1 MTNIESQTAD
11 AAATAAAAN
20 VVLGDKKSIAAVK
33 EVLGG
38 TRKTFKSFDDAIAKV
53 EAIGA
58 KLAELDDSTQLPVV
72 AAGVGDLAKV
82 ESMDD
87 ERLTWAKG
95 EYLIGVGLL
104 GLKRPASEGGM
115 AIRGIV
121 VFPVPTV
128 EQYINSDAGNDWL
141 TKIATKETAHV
152 AFRAL
157 RNVDPAAGVEAL
169 YQTAMRI
176 PKSADEF
183 AEEQRASGL
192 DTSAFDQVWADLRK
206 QVIKAF
212 PALKESLPAKGEV
225 VNCIRSK
232 SYAVAEYPDLES
244 QDVFEFLG
252 KAAHQFAQTLED
264 DEVDAGEL
272 ESWIESRGVI
282 NIPPKE
288 RKTLDAKIDLSAFNL
303 AG

>member
-1 MTNIESQTAD
+1 MSTNESQ
-11 AAATAAAAN
+11 ATAATESVS
-20 VVLGDKKSIAAVK
+20 VVLGAKKSIAAVK

-38 TRKTFKSFDDAIAKV
+38 QRKTFKSFDDAIAKV
-53 EAIGA
+53 SAIGE
-58 KLAELDDSTQLPVV
+58 KLTELGDSTQLPVI
-72 AAGVGDLAKV
+72 AAGVGDLSKV

-87 ERLTWAKG
+87 ERLAWAKG
-95 EYLIGVGLL
+95 EYAVGVGFL

-121 VFPVPTV
+121 IFPVPTV

-157 RNVDPAAGVEAL
+157 RNVDASAGVEAL

-192 DTSAFDQVWADLRK
+192 DTGAFDQVWAGLRK
-206 QVIKAF
+206 EVIKAF

-225 VNCIRSK
+225 INCIRSK
-232 SYAVAEYPDLES
+232 SYAEAEYPDLES
-244 QDVFEFLG
+244 QDIFLFLG
-252 KAAHQFAQTLED
+252 KAAHQFAQALED

-272 ESWIESRGVI
+272 ESWIESRGAI

-288 RKTLDAKIDLSAFNL
+288 RKTLDAKIDLSAFSL